1 MTLEDPISP
10 SIKALSEFP
19 TLKEFI
25 LEVVETTQAP
35 IELVLASALTTIS
48 MLCQPLIDVKRPG
61 EMTGPVSLLTI
72 IIANSGERKTTVEK
86 IFLSHI
92 REYIKDSMQNHK
104 R

>member
-1 MTLEDPISP
+1 M
-10 SIKALSEFP
+10 
-19 TLKEFI
+19 

-72 IIANSGERKTTVEK
+72 ISANSGERKTTVEK
-86 IFLSHI
+86 IFLAHI
-92 REYIKDSMQNHK
+92 REYIKNSMQNHK
-104 R
+104 RELLTWELKH